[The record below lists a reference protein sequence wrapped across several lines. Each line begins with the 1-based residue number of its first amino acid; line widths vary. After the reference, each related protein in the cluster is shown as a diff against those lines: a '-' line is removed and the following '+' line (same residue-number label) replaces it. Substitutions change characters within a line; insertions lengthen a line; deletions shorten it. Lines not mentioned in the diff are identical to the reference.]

1 LLGNIRVAAFYYT
14 VHRIEDRQAV
24 VHDSR
29 LLPENRATLDYCPA
43 EWVTG
48 LRLRSDNDRCGR
60 HAQRS
65 HRSLHG
71 SPTPVSD
78 CCIYSFNE
86 KRKTKRNKKI
96 CLDAVEYIVYSSQFW
111 AAQFNHQLI
120 IKFQFLI
127 SSYIFFSFLFS
138 GTMKYGP
145 CGIPRTID
153 TSIQF

>member
-1 LLGNIRVAAFYYT
+1 MPLSFILCYHFSVFKNKIIHVFLYKKWKKYIESLLVVGHNIRVATFYYT

-86 KRKTKRNKKI
+86 KEKEKTKKTKI

-111 AAQFNHQLI
+111 D
-120 IKFQFLI
+120 
-127 SSYIFFSFLFS
+127 SSV
-138 GTMKYGP
+138 
-145 CGIPRTID
+145 
-153 TSIQF
+153 